1 MLQTRA
7 APPDGQ
13 TAQTTPQT
21 TAQAAAPTMPAR
33 LVSLV
38 LLASLAVLLL
48 PVLAAPI
55 PPIDDY
61 PNHLS
66 RIWLLTGGADLPPV
80 SEMYRIS
87 WDTLTNIGI
96 DLLAFGL
103 GGLVPYDAIGR
114 GFVAAAVLLP
124 PVGGVLLWR
133 AVHGGTHWWQICFG
147 LLAWSAGLLYGFL
160 NFEIGLGLAL
170 LAAAADPALARRG
183 PVAAALG
190 RAALAALL
198 LLVHLFALV
207 FYAALL
213 AGLALGPDLRALLRR
228 DGLLRAA
235 GSVLVIAGTLAVP
248 ALLLVLLAPSLPG
261 DHAGTSLR
269 SVLWDFRTNLAELA
283 TNPRYKVSRVVF
295 GIRSY
300 SDWLDVLTLAALGL
314 PVLASLLLR
323 RLAAHAGLLL
333 VVLALVGLYFVVP
346 QYTAGTYGIDVR
358 FALMAALALPC
369 ALRPDLPPR
378 LAGALAAALLS
389 VSLGRTGYVGWVWND
404 RQADSAA
411 VARAV
416 ASVPP
421 GAAILPMQHRVRR
434 LTGGPP
440 GRFTIVGAPSYAYLP
455 NLALP
460 WRLAFVPT
468 LFSARGKQPVQ
479 VLPPWND
486 LVEPDGGVLPSVH
499 ALTRPAAYAR
509 DVGDAR
515 YLKNWRE
522 RFDYALVVNADMPD
536 DDGPFAPPAGVELVA
551 DEGFARL
558 YRIDRLASPDTAR

>member
-1 MLQTRA
+1 MLQTRLA
-7 APPDGQ
+7 TPDGR
-13 TAQTTPQT
+13 TARTTPT
-21 TAQAAAPTMPAR
+21 R
-33 LVSLV
+33 LASVA
-38 LLASLAVLLL
+38 LLASLAALLL
-48 PVLAAPI
+48 PVLVAAI

-61 PNHLS
+61 PNHLA
-66 RIWLLTGGADLPPV
+66 RIWLLAGGASLPPV
-80 SEMYRIS
+80 SEMYRVS

-96 DLLAFGL
+96 DLLAAGL
-103 GGLVPYDAIGR
+103 GGLLPYDAIGR
-114 GFVAAAVLLP
+114 GFIAAAVVLP
-124 PVGGVLLWR
+124 PLGGVLLWR
-133 AVHGGTHWWQICFG
+133 AVHGGTHWWQLCFG

-170 LAAAADPALARRG
+170 LAAAADPALTRRG
-183 PVAAALG
+183 PLTTALG
-190 RAALAALL
+190 RALLGALL

-235 GSVLVIAGTLAVP
+235 GSVLVIAATLAVP

-261 DHAGTSLR
+261 DHAGTSLG
-269 SVLWDFRTNLAELA
+269 SILGDFRTNLAEFVA
-283 TNPRYKVSRVVF
+283 NPRYKVSRVVF
-295 GIRSY
+295 GVRGY
-300 SDWLDVLTLAALGL
+300 ADWMDGLTLAVLGL
-314 PVLASLLLR
+314 PVLASLAFR
-323 RLAAHAGLLL
+323 RLAVHAGLLL
-333 VVLALVGLYFVVP
+333 MVLALVGLYFVIP

-378 LAGALAAALLS
+378 LAGALAAALLT
-389 VSLGRTGYVGWVWND
+389 VSLARTAHVGWIWHA

-421 GAAILPMQHRVRR
+421 GAAILPLQHRVRR

-479 VLPPWND
+479 VLPPRDD

-499 ALTRPAAYAR
+499 ALTRPATYAR

-515 YLKNWRE
+515 YLNGWRE

-536 DDGPFAPPAGVELVA
+536 DDGPFTPPPGLALVA
-551 DEGFARL
+551 DEGFAQL
-558 YRIDRLASPDTAR
+558 YRIDRAAPLLAQ